1 MCVSIKPSLLAN
13 HVRVFCTP
21 LIQALN
27 AHVLHTSM
35 CYTCPRI
42 VFTTGTSY
50 ERPCATDV
58 RVSSTP
64 LIQSTN
70 VPVLLHT
77 CATHVRVSCVSC
89 TLLIQAT
96 FVCYTWPSVVNTT
109 DTSNPRPC
117 VGLSCEP
124 LILATHRGHGW
135 YKLHTS
141 TRFFNSFFYY
151 IRDLR
156 NLHASFSICACY
168 LNKTDG
174 SRE

>member
-1 MCVSIKPSLLAN
+1 MHATTCVSIKPSLLAN

-35 CYTCPRI
+35 CYTRPRI

-70 VPVLLHT
+70 VPVLHT

-96 FVCYTWPSVVNTT
+96 FVCYTWLSVVNTT
-109 DTSNPRPC
+109 YTSNSRPC

-124 LILATHRGHGW
+124 LIRATHVKVSW
-135 YKLHTS
+135 
-141 TRFFNSFFYY
+141 TRL
-151 IRDLR
+151 IQATHI
-156 NLHASFSICACY
+156 HAIF
-168 LNKTDG
+168 
-174 SRE
+174 